1 MFYWETLW
9 AKEKSSLYQCLLLFP
24 VQALNLLPNSFSQ
37 NVASILDSGSRP
49 GPPLI
54 AFQIE
59 SEKKLPDLSQ
69 NKNSII
75 CPIGT
80 EGFFI

>member
-9 AKEKSSLYQCLLLFP
+9 AKEKPSPYQCLLLFP
-24 VQALNLLPNSFSQ
+24 VQALNLLSNSFSQ
-37 NVASILDSGSRP
+37 NVANILDSSSRL

-59 SEKKLPDLSQ
+59 SEMKVLDLSQ

-75 CPIGT
+75 CPIGR